1 MSDFLQHCT
10 VAIIG
15 SGPAGLSTA
24 IALKKQ
30 GVDDIVVLERFS
42 EAGGNPRHC
51 GHSPFGFTEFKRVY
65 LGPAYARKM
74 VQTAQ
79 QLGIRIELNTSV
91 VELGKNGLLTLSREQ
106 GMQQLKADKVVL
118 ATGIREKPRA
128 PRLVSGQRPLGIMTT
143 GALQSMVYLSH
154 KKPFKRPV
162 IVGTELVSFSAIGS
176 CRHAGIK
183 PVAMLEQNSRVT
195 APLALQIYPR
205 VFGVDVLTGT
215 QLLEIEGKEKVTG
228 VKVIQ
233 SGGVERHIDCDGVIF
248 SGQFTPE
255 SSLARLGHLDID
267 PLTQGPV
274 VDQFGRCSDAAYFAA
289 GNVLRPVET
298 AGWCWREG
306 ERLASSIKTD
316 LTSTLPDIS
325 TSIPVSIQTDQ
336 IKYIVPQR
344 ITLTGNSK
352 DKRFQLRLN
361 CPARG
366 QLEIHSGENLLLSKH
381 IHSLPERR
389 ILMPMPYMGGVSVGD
404 ELVVGFRS

>member
-1 MSDFLQHCT
+1 MSEAMQHCA

-24 IALKKQ
+24 IALKKL
-30 GVDDIVVLERFS
+30 GVDDIVVLERFN

-51 GHSPFGFTEFKRVY
+51 GHSPFGLSEFKRIY

-74 VQTAQ
+74 VRTAQ
-79 QLGIRIELNTSV
+79 QIGISIELNASV
-91 VELGKNGLLTLSREQ
+91 IKLGKNGLLTLSREQ
-106 GMQQLKADKVVL
+106 GVQQLQADKVVL

-128 PRLVSGQRPLGIMTT
+128 PRLVSGQRPIGILTT

-162 IVGTELVSFSAIGS
+162 IVGSELVSFSAVAS

-183 PVAMLEQNSRVT
+183 PVAMLEQNSRIT
-195 APLALQIYPR
+195 APLPLQLYPKIL
-205 VFGVDVLTGT
+205 GVDVLTGT
-215 QLLEIEGKEKVTG
+215 ELLEITGKSKVSA
-228 VKVIQ
+228 VKIQ
-233 SGGVERHIDCDGVIF
+233 QPDGVEQQIACDGVIF

-255 SSLARLGHLDID
+255 ASLARLGSLAID
-267 PLTQGPV
+267 PLTQGPM

-306 ERLASSIKTD
+306 AQLAASIKASLQGALPDFASSIAVNIKSD
-316 LTSTLPDIS
+316 
-325 TSIPVSIQTDQ
+325 V
-336 IKYIVPQR
+336 IKYVVPQR
-344 ITLTGNSK
+344 VALAGGSK
-352 DKRFQLRLN
+352 GKRFQLRLN
-361 CPARG
+361 RPARG
-366 QLEIHSGENLLLSKH
+366 QLEIRCGEKLLLSKR

-389 ILMPMPYMGGVSVGD
+389 ILIPMPYLGGLRMED
-404 ELVVGFRS
+404 ELTVSFRE